1 MTSDHALLSVDEA
14 RAYLGGISRSHLYR
28 LIKDEQIDRVKS
40 GGRALITR
48 VSCDAYVARLANGG
62 TVSSHE

>member
-1 MTSDHALLSVDEA
+1 MTSIDPLMSIDDACT
-14 RAYLGGISRSHLYR
+14 YLGGISRSHLYR
-28 LIKDEQIDRVKS
+28 LIDNKQVDRVKS

-48 VSCDAYVARLANGG
+48 VSCDAYVARLANYG